1 MSCPKKLG
9 VGCLSFRTELHAYS
23 RYQYFCYWHHFAL
36 VSPLL
41 SLSIHLITVSIV
53 IKKFCILVKV
63 AIRIMKN
70 LHHAILFS
78 IYFHDNKLTHC
89 LWGSG
94 CLWALKYLMGFSK
107 EYLSTGR
114 RVLQLVGKHA
124 DTLWGHNVRGRSNH
138 ENIQCTSHLFQNAF
152 HVTVLNLTG
161 NPASG
166 ANDVYCHYLIL
177 LHQIRNWVTTMC
189 PSWWSMQKIEN
200 VCLTHWGRVTH
211 ICVSKITTIIGSDNG
226 FSPGRR
232 QAIIWTSVGILLI
245 GSLGTNFSEILIEIY
260 TFSFQENA
268 FEYAVWKMAAIL
280 SRLQCVKRAVD
291 TNMDMLSRITS
302 TI

>member
-41 SLSIHLITVSIV
+41 LLSIHIITVSIV

-78 IYFHDNKLTHC
+78 IYFHDDKLTHC

-107 EYLSTGR
+107 KYLSTGR
-114 RVLQLVGKHA
+114 RVLQLVGKHFRHSLRA
-124 DTLWGHNVRGRSNH
+124 QRTGPKQPWKYTMYLSFVWKC
-138 ENIQCTSHLFQNAF
+138 IQC
-152 HVTVLNLTG
+152 
-161 NPASG
+161 
-166 ANDVYCHYLIL
+166 YCFKS
-177 LHQIRNWVTTMC
+177 NWKPC
-189 PSWWSMQKIEN
+189 F
-200 VCLTHWGRVTH
+200 WGKWR
-211 ICVSKITTIIGSDNG
+211 
-226 FSPGRR
+226 
-232 QAIIWTSVGILLI
+232 
-245 GSLGTNFSEILIEIY
+245 
-260 TFSFQENA
+260 
-268 FEYAVWKMAAIL
+268 IL
-280 SRLQCVKRAVD
+280 SLFD
-291 TNMDMLSRITS
+291 TFTS
-302 TI
+302 N